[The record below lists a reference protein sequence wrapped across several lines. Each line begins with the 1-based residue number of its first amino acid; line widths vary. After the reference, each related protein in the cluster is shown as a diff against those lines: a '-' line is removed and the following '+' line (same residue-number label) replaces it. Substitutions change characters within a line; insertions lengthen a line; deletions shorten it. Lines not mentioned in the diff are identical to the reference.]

1 MNTTL
6 RQFEGLRACSSASTA
21 QQPVSARVSRGAFR
35 VVAQKKV
42 VKKEQVVLTKDIAG
56 LGTAGE
62 LKAVAVGYYRNYLL
76 PQGLASIATTGIL
89 AEINAQREAEVR
101 AAAQEREKAQALATA
116 LKTIGKFVIKKKVG
130 ENNQIFGSV
139 TSQDIVDV
147 VNMQTGRTLDKK
159 SVSVPDIKELG
170 TYDVTVQ
177 LHPQVMGLF
186 KVAVQKE

>member
-1 MNTTL
+1 M
-6 RQFEGLRACSSASTA
+6 
-21 QQPVSARVSRGAFR
+21 
-35 VVAQKKV
+35 VAQKKV